1 MGASHSAPTPDV
13 DDVQSLDQLPSA
25 RTATG
30 EDFDF
35 KSTRNKVTL
44 VVNVASACGLTTKNY
59 ADFASL
65 QDRFGDDLVILAFPC
80 NQFLFQESGSSKSI
94 CAFAQ
99 KRGFKGTVFE
109 KCKVNG
115 KAASHVFRWLKRA
128 QRVRRVQWNFGKFLV
143 GRKGRVRG
151 YFSPH
156 TRPMEFEDAIKALL
170 DEPVDADAS

>member
-80 NQFLFQESGSSKSI
+80 NQFLLSLI
-94 CAFAQ
+94 
-99 KRGFKGTVFE
+99 
-109 KCKVNG
+109 
-115 KAASHVFRWLKRA
+115 H
-128 QRVRRVQWNFGKFLV
+128 
-143 GRKGRVRG
+143 
-151 YFSPH
+151 
-156 TRPMEFEDAIKALL
+156 I
-170 DEPVDADAS
+170 